1 MNKEDFITFAID
13 NFEELVSDVD
23 DLYATFQFLYQ
34 IKEPWR
40 TQVVAAIANKG
51 NHLLDKPV
59 KQSDIDDLK
68 EEFVDQ
74 VEGIEQYFDL

>member
-1 MNKEDFITFAID
+1 M
-13 NFEELVSDVD
+13 
-23 DLYATFQFLYQ
+23 
-34 IKEPWR
+34 
-40 TQVVAAIANKG
+40 AAIANKG

-68 EEFVDQ
+68 EEFGNQ